1 MKITRRQLRRIIVE
15 ANAPDIPDVMGAM
28 GGGKFQPREEAP
40 QRMEDNPEIMDLFNQ
55 ILQVFARQFP
65 RIDTKYF
72 GDEIYQAIENEWN
85 AAAAEQAESGSDF

>member
-28 GGGKFQPREEAP
+28 GGGKFQPREEAH
-40 QRMEDNPEIMDLFNQ
+40 QRMEDNPEIIDLFNQ
-55 ILQVFARQFP
+55 ILQVFARQFTG
-65 RIDTKYF
+65 IDTKYF